1 MLFINK
7 QKTEAA
13 KLRVGNPVRIR
24 SCPATVWGVSLW
36 NFFHK
41 DMTM

>member
-24 SCPATVWGVSLW
+24 SCPATVRGALLW